1 MKNKKLAVLIPS
13 YEPKKY
19 LIRCLESLD
28 KQTLAKE
35 QFRVYI
41 ALNGPKD
48 PYEKFILDIVKKMDF
63 DYRYIYIEQTGVS
76 NARNK
81 LLDCSKEEFI
91 TFIDDDDLITENYL
105 QNLLDVSTDKY
116 IGVSNIY
123 YFKND
128 IKHLEK
134 NYIGS
139 NFDSLDKIETSK
151 FKTRK
156 YFSSS
161 CAKVIHRTMIGETKF
176 DVNLKNGEDSLF
188 MATISKN
195 ITAICK
201 TTKDTCYYVHQR
213 PNSAQ
218 SKKRGLYNKMA
229 TSIYLLKEYSKLF
242 FQKEY
247 EKIFIFTRILAT
259 LKKFIKDL

>member
-1 MKNKKLAVLIPS
+1 MKTIAVLIPT
-13 YEPKKY
+13 YQPKEYFK
-19 LIRCLESLD
+19 RCLDSIQN
-28 KQTLAKE
+28 QTLSKDC
-35 QFRVYI
+35 FCVYI
-41 ALNGPKD
+41 ALNGPNK
-48 PYEKFILDIVKKMDF
+48 PYEEYIFGILKKMKF
-63 DYRYIYIEQTGVS
+63 SYKYIYLEEAGVS

-81 LLDCSKEEFI
+81 LLDCSEEEFI

-123 YFKND
+123 YFQTD
-128 IKHLEK
+128 IEHLEK

-139 NFDSLDKIETSK
+139 DFESLDKVETSK

-161 CAKVIHRTMIGETKF
+161 CAKVIHRTMIGRTRF
-176 DVNLKNGEDSLF
+176 DINLKNGEDSLF

-195 ITAICK
+195 IIAVCK
-201 TTKDTCYYVHQR
+201 TTRETCYYVYQR

-218 SKKRGLYNKMA
+218 SKKRGLYNKI
-229 TSIYLLKEYSKLF
+229 TNSIYLLKEYSKLF
-242 FQKEY
+242 FTKDY
-247 EKIFIFTRILAT
+247 EKIFIFTRMIAT